1 MSKTQETLPSE
12 GPNIALRTSSSGLST
27 SDSERQTLPSISTNS
42 QHCPASTGA
51 LAPESGPSLAHIG
64 PSSGSLAPA
73 SEARSASQL
82 GPNTLPAGTLD
93 SGPSSS
99 PVPAL
104 PSVGLKVTELGELER
119 RMIRQD
125 MLLGVLPEELETK
138 YKLQPGALREWL
150 LSMAA
155 DQPPAARRQLALMR
169 LDRFAARLMEQA
181 ESDDQESV
189 RLAASAFVN
198 LQKREAALTGLD
210 QPVKQETDVRVQVAW
225 LQPGRL
231 SYRDGIELA
240 EDIAVKALPSAEG
253 SSSVPDSK

>member
-12 GPNIALRTSSSGLST
+12 GPNIARRTSSSGLST
-27 SDSERQTLPSISTNS
+27 SDSERLTPPSISMNS
-42 QHCPASTGA
+42 QHHPASTGA
-51 LAPESGPSLAHIG
+51 LAPESG

-99 PVPAL
+99 PVPAR
-104 PSVGLKVTELGELER
+104 PSVGLKVTELDELER

-240 EDIAVKALPSAEG
+240 EDIAVKALPSAG
-253 SSSVPDSK
+253 DSSSVPDSK

>member
-1 MSKTQETLPSE
+1 MSKTQETLPSVAT
-12 GPNIALRTSSSGLST
+12 NIALRTSDQEL
-27 SDSERQTLPSISTNS
+27 Q
-42 QHCPASTGA
+42 
-51 LAPESGPSLAHIG
+51 
-64 PSSGSLAPA
+64 
-73 SEARSASQL
+73 
-82 GPNTLPAGTLD
+82 
-93 SGPSSS
+93 
-99 PVPAL
+99 AL
-104 PSVGLKVTELGELER
+104 PSVGLKVTELDELER

-169 LDRFAARLMEQA
+169 LDRLASRLMEQG
-181 ESDDQESV
+181 ESDDPETV

-210 QPVKQETDVRVQVAW
+210 QPIKQETDVRVQVAW

-231 SYRDGIELA
+231 SYREGIELA
-240 EDIAVKALPSAEG
+240 EDIAVKALPSAG
-253 SSSVPDSK
+253 DSSSVPDSK